1 MPDEPARIA
10 REKRTVRAMIRI
22 YCRANHGTP
31 GELCEDCRALDDY
44 ATRRLDCCSFGPEK
58 PTCADCPVHCYK
70 PAMRERVQMV
80 MRFAGPRMIFRH
92 PYLALMHVWDGRR
105 TRKDTAADREQE

>member
-10 REKRTVRAMIRI
+10 REKRTVGAMIRL
-22 YCRANHGTP
+22 YCRANHGTS
-31 GELCEDCRALDDY
+31 GELCEDCRGLSDY
-44 ATRRLDCCSFGPEK
+44 AMRRLECCRFGAEK

-80 MRFAGPRMIFRH
+80 MRFAGPRMLFRH
-92 PYLALMHVWDGRR
+92 PYLALMHLWDGRR
-105 TRKDTAADREQE
+105 AKNTNPKRERG